1 MRKIVTTDKPIR
13 YVGNDNNGV
22 WVENLTEQGLVTVC
36 VLYLPIV
43 NEYYQHITDGLYIE
57 IERFPK
63 GDYLFDGYYVE
74 PERGR
79 KQKRDTLR
87 GKSYDEALTA
97 SRDWLCK
104 MLEEH
109 RVTIERYYPGM
120 YEDEGQLEMN
130 LSGWGAI
137 A

>member
-1 MRKIVTTDKPIR
+1 MHIITTESPIR
-13 YVGNDNNGV
+13 YVGNSNPGS
-22 WVENLTEQGLVTVC
+22 WVENLTETGIVTVM

-79 KQKRDTLR
+79 KQARSIHR

-97 SRDWLCK
+97 AREWLSE

-109 RVTIERYYPGM
+109 KSMIERYYPKM

-130 LSGWGAI
+130 LAV
-137 A
+137 